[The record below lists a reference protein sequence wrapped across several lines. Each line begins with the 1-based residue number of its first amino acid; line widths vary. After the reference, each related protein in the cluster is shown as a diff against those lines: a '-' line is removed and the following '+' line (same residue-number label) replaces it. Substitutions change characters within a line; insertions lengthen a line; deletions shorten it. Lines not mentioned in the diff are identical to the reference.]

1 MCSVYRNAM
10 ESGVLLGPE
19 GFLSTDLNENFT
31 IFEHYLNVSISQF

>member
-1 MCSVYRNAM
+1 MCSAYRNAM

-31 IFEHYLNVSISQF
+31 IFEH